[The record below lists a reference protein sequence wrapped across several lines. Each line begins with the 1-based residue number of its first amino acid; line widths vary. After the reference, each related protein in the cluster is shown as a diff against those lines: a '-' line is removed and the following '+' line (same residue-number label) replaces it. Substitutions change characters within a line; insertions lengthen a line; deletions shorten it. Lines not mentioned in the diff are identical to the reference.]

1 MVKIEIYTSPTC
13 GACNM
18 MKKVIPGSEIE
29 SLVEFKTVYGADGED
44 NLHFIKSKGFTSIPI
59 VRVINGT
66 KEEFHIGF
74 TPIPKIQESIQKL
87 AGV

>member
-29 SLVEFKTVYGADGED
+29 SLVEYKTIYGAEGED
-44 NLHFIKSKGFTSIPI
+44 NLHFIKGKGFSSIPVI
-59 VRVINGT
+59 RVFDGS

-74 TPIPKIQESIQKL
+74 TPIPKIQESIKKL
-87 AGV
+87 AEV